1 MPTLSGG
8 SPVAANVLLAAAVA
22 GLCGLGVV
30 VLGIGIYRLRHRATT
45 SRRVAA
51 ILADAPLSA
60 SADLLGAA
68 VKPPPRWL
76 LEVRQV
82 LAQIEARDST
92 LRGPTVALA
101 CVFALV
107 GLASVSTVW
116 LVLAI
121 LAAFAAFGLGA
132 RERRRRRIESQA
144 LDAMQL
150 FASGLRAGYSVPQ
163 AIVLVSRHISE
174 PTAAEFGLAAQEL
187 SVGVPLADAMTRLAK
202 RTANADYELVSIIVR
217 VQHEVGGNLALILDS
232 VGHTLRE
239 RFELRRQVDAVT
251 AQQRLSSLVLSVL
264 PFGLLMFLFVMDR
277 SFVDPLFTNP
287 LGRLMLALAAVM
299 VFIGWSI
306 MRSIGQVEV

>member
-22 GLCGLGVV
+22 GLCALGVV
-30 VLGIGIYRLRHRATT
+30 VLGIGIYRLRHRAIT

-51 ILADAPLSA
+51 LLAEAPLPSP
-60 SADLLGAA
+60 DLLPA
-68 VKPPPRWL
+68 VQPPPRWL
-76 LEVRQV
+76 LELRQV

-101 CVFALV
+101 CAFALV

-116 LVLAI
+116 ILLAI
-121 LAAFAAFGLGA
+121 LAAFAAFALGA
-132 RERRRRRIESQA
+132 RERRRRRIEAQA

-163 AIVLVSRHISE
+163 AIVLVSRHSSE

-299 VFIGWSI
+299 VFIGWTI
-306 MRSIGQVEV
+306 MRAIGRVEV